1 MTFDGHSKW
10 VSEPIA
16 MTDASKFKVRFN
28 SSWDDVNT
36 RGAEAEGFAFTAGTA
51 FKVVSPGKDIA
62 APAAGTYT
70 VTFDTAAEEVTVAA
84 EGGMS
89 AFTISSADDWAKF
102 VVASA
107 EKTYGK
113 EETVT
118 LASDI
123 TVTALVDTLFCNFDG
138 GNHTITYSFD
148 QASDGTENSLGLF
161 RVVKGTQVKNLN
173 VVGTLNTLAAINI
186 GGVVGHAKDGAVI
199 DHCVSNVTIVAT
211 KKVTQKMGGIV
222 GWADAGTKITNCRN
236 TGSVEMIIP
245 SKGAANASQLGG
257 IVGHI
262 EGISEVVSCI
272 NDGKVTYEGKG
283 TPRVGGICGYINN
296 LVDVT
301 FRNCTNNGALVWNE
315 GNYTSSSWSYVG
327 GITGYFGTPSIKGE
341 LFAYGGE
348 PATVTGKVLYDG
360 CTNNGSI
367 TCDITDTKTRSRIG
381 GIASHGGRSTV
392 PDPTDPDK
400 TITCEDGILV
410 WTLTNCTNNGE
421 IKTTS
426 TTANNLI
433 GGVFGYAEASCK
445 IVSSGC
451 VNNGKISVAGKGKI
465 GGLLGSKSSISSSW
479 TNFKIGKSTELSV
492 GDGGIAKLLFGANAA
507 FTTPLTGKVQG
518 GIVIV
523 NGTTTDINADNFK
536 DHLLGAALGE
546 GGSADGVTF
555 GE

>member
-1 MTFDGHSKW
+1 MQGGS
-10 VSEPIA
+10 
-16 MTDASKFKVRFN
+16 
-28 SSWDDVNT
+28 VN
-36 RGAEAEGFAFTAGTA
+36 F
-51 FKVVSPGKDIA
+51 
-62 APAAGTYT
+62 
-70 VTFDTAAEEVTVAA
+70 
-84 EGGMS
+84 S
-89 AFTISSADDWAKF
+89 A
-102 VVASA
+102 
-107 EKTYGK
+107 
-113 EETVT
+113 
-118 LASDI
+118 
-123 TVTALVDTLFCNFDG
+123 
-138 GNHTITYSFD
+138 
-148 QASDGTENSLGLF
+148 
-161 RVVKGTQVKNLN
+161 
-173 VVGTLNTLAAINI
+173 
-186 GGVVGHAKDGAVI
+186 AKDPN
-199 DHCVSNVTIVAT
+199 ST
-211 KKVTQKMGGIV
+211 
-222 GWADAGTKITNCRN
+222 
-236 TGSVEMIIP
+236 E
-245 SKGAANASQLGG
+245 
-257 IVGHI
+257 
-262 EGISEVVSCI
+262 
-272 NDGKVTYEGKG
+272 
-283 TPRVGGICGYINN
+283 
-296 LVDVT
+296 
-301 FRNCTNNGALVWNE
+301 
-315 GNYTSSSWSYVG
+315 
-327 GITGYFGTPSIKGE
+327 PSIKGE

-518 GIVIV
+518 GKVIV